1 MIQRYTRPEMGR
13 IWSEENGFQK
23 WLDVEIL
30 AAEGLAQLGKV
41 PKGAIARIR
50 KKARFNV
57 ERIRKIERE
66 VKHEMIAFLTS
77 VAESIGDDA
86 RFLHVGMT
94 SSDVM
99 DTALAIQFKEASA
112 ILVQD
117 VRDLMKVLRRQAF
130 KYKWT
135 VMIGRTHGVHAEPIT
150 FGLKLALWYQ
160 EMARNLTRL
169 EKAVDDISVGQI
181 SGAVGTFAQISP
193 KVEAYVC
200 RKSGL
205 KPAPI
210 SNQIIQRDRHA
221 YFFAT
226 LAVIASSLEKFALE
240 IRHLQRTEVQEAEE
254 PFTEGQKGSSA
265 MPHKRNPILSENV
278 SGLAR
283 LMRSYATAAM
293 ENVALWHERDISHS
307 SVERVIAPDGTIV
320 LDFMLH
326 RMIYVLGNLCVYP
339 ENMKRNLEK
348 AGGTVFSERILLAL
362 VDKGVARDTAYRMVQ
377 RHALKVGREGGDLK
391 KELVHDREIRR
402 HLSPQ
407 EIDKAWGV
415 RHHLTGIDVIFRRVF
430 G

>member
-1 MIQRYTRPEMGR
+1 MIARYTRPEMGR

-30 AAEGLAQLGKV
+30 AAEALARLGQV
-41 PKGAIARIR
+41 PKAAIARIR

-57 ERIRKIERE
+57 DRIREIEAE
-66 VKHEMIAFLTS
+66 VKHEIIAFLSS

-99 DTALAIQFKEASA
+99 DTALAIQLKEASA
-112 ILVQD
+112 ILLQD
-117 VRDLMKVLRRQAF
+117 VRELMRVLRRQSF

-160 EMARNLTRL
+160 EMARNLARL
-169 EKAVDDISVGQI
+169 EKAAADIAVGQI

-193 KVEAYVC
+193 KVEAYVSK
-200 RKSGL
+200 KSGL
-205 KPAPI
+205 KPAPV

-226 LAVIASSLEKFALE
+226 LAVIAGSLEKFAVE
-240 IRHLQRTEVQEAEE
+240 VRHLQRTEVQEAEE
-254 PFTEGQKGSSA
+254 PFTRGQKGSSA

-283 LMRSYATAAM
+283 LMRSYALAAL

-307 SVERVIAPDGTIV
+307 SVERVIAPDATIV
-320 LDFMLH
+320 LDFMLR
-326 RMIYVLGNLCVYP
+326 RMTYVLGNLCVYP
-339 ENMKRNLEK
+339 ENMLRNLQK
-348 AGGTVFSERILLAL
+348 SGGTVFSERVLLAL
-362 VDKGVARDTAYRMVQ
+362 VGKGIARDTAYRMVQ
-377 RHALKVGREGGDLK
+377 RHALKVGRQGGDLK
-391 KELVHDREIRR
+391 QELLKDAEIRR
-402 HLSPQ
+402 YLSGR
-407 EIDKAWGV
+407 EIDAVWDVK
-415 RHHLTGIDVIFRRVF
+415 HHLAQVDFIFRRVF
-430 G
+430 H

>member
-1 MIQRYTRPEMGR
+1 MGR

-30 AAEGLAQLGKV
+30 AAEGLARLGQV
-41 PKGAIARIR
+41 PKAAVARIK
-50 KKARFNV
+50 KKARFDV
-57 ERIRKIERE
+57 ARIRKIESE
-66 VKHEMIAFLTS
+66 VKHEIIAFLS
-77 VAESIGDDA
+77 CVAESVGDDA

-112 ILVQD
+112 ILLED
-117 VRDLMKVLRRQAF
+117 VKDLMKVLRRQAF

-160 EMARNLTRL
+160 EMARNLARL
-169 EKAVDDISVGQI
+169 EKAIDELCVGQI

-200 RKSGL
+200 RKAGL
-205 KPAPI
+205 KPALI

-226 LAVIASSLEKFALE
+226 LAVIASSLEKFAVE
-240 IRHLQRTEVQEAEE
+240 VRHLQRTEE

-283 LMRSYATAAM
+283 LMRGYAMAAL
-293 ENVALWHERDISHS
+293 ENVPLWHERDISHS
-307 SVERVIAPDGTIV
+307 SVERVIAPDATIV
-320 LDFMLH
+320 LDFMLR
-326 RMIYVLGNLCVYP
+326 RMTYVLGNLCVYP

-348 AGGTVFSERILLAL
+348 SGGTVFSEKVLLAL
-362 VDKGVARDTAYRMVQ
+362 VDKGIPRDAAYRMVQ

-391 KELVHDREIRR
+391 EELLQDAEIRR
-402 HLSPQ
+402 TLPAQEIEKVWGVKHHLSN
-407 EIDKAWGV
+407 IDF
-415 RHHLTGIDVIFRRVF
+415 IFRRVF
-430 G
+430 H

>member
-23 WLDVEIL
+23 WLEVEIL
-30 AAEGLAQLGKV
+30 AAEGMARLGKV
-41 PKGAIARIR
+41 PKAAIARIKR
-50 KKARFNV
+50 KARFNV
-57 ERIRKIERE
+57 KRIRVIERE
-66 VKHEMIAFLTS
+66 VKHEIIAFLSS

-86 RFLHVGMT
+86 RYLHVGMT

-99 DTALAIQFKEASA
+99 DTALALQFKEASVL
-112 ILVQD
+112 LVQD
-117 VRDLMKVLRRQAF
+117 VKDLMKVLRRQAARH
-130 KYKWT
+130 KWT

-160 EMARNLTRL
+160 EMARNLARL
-169 EKAVDDISVGQI
+169 EKAVDDICVGQI

-200 RKSGL
+200 RKAGL
-205 KPAPI
+205 KPAPV

-221 YFFAT
+221 YYFSI
-226 LAVIASSLEKFALE
+226 LAIIACSLEKFAVE

-254 PFTEGQKGSSA
+254 PFTAGQKGSSA

-283 LMRSYATAAM
+283 LMRSYALAAM
-293 ENVALWHERDISHS
+293 ENVPLWHERDISHS
-307 SVERVIAPDGTIV
+307 SVERVIAPDATIA
-320 LDFMLH
+320 LDFMLR

-348 AGGTVFSERILLAL
+348 SGGAVFSEKVLLAL
-362 VDKGVARDTAYRMVQ
+362 VEKGVSRDTAYRLVQ
-377 RHALKVGREGGDLK
+377 RHALKVGKEGGDLK
-391 KELVHDREIRR
+391 RELLQDVEIRR
-402 HLSPQ
+402 HLTAQ
-407 EIDKAWGV
+407 EIEAVWGV
-415 RHHLTGIDVIFRRVF
+415 KHHLANVDFIFRRVF